1 MTLAQL
7 ADFLQLRRQLRERT
21 GTPKSLD
28 RAQLLV
34 RGAARANEIRMV
46 GIRKSIR
53 TGARRRQDRALLE
66 DEHGAARSG
75 KREDSFDRIHALRIG
90 DDVTAAV
97 GDAEVEAFLGRE
109 TRDEVGALRLG
120 AAQLEMRGA
129 RSAEGGTAEQHAA
142 QVRTPAAGARDDA
155 ARRCGQRSEPGAQDT
170 GFVEDLEGALV
181 PGDVELI
188 ARRAAECTAPVRAD
202 LGCDSECAQQAERA
216 SRDGRVG
223 HVEMDGNLAAAPE
236 VDTAGRV
243 EEPGELGQPIAF
255 APGRD
260 RGELVAEILRE

>member
-7 ADFLQLRRQLRERT
+7 RDFLQLRRQRRERT

-53 TGARRRQDRALLE
+53 TGASRRQDGALLE

-75 KREDSFDRIHALRIG
+75 KRQDSFDRVDAFRIG
-90 DDVTAAV
+90 DDVATAV
-97 GDAEVEAFLGRE
+97 GDAEADAFLCRE

-120 AAQLEMRGA
+120 GAQLEVRRA
-129 RSAEGGTAEQHAA
+129 RSAEGCTAEERPA
-142 QVRTPAAGARDDA
+142 QVRTAAAGTCDDA
-155 ARRCGQRSEPGAQDT
+155 ARRCEQRSEPGAQDT

-202 LGCDSECAQQAERA
+202 LRCDSECAQQAERA

-223 HVEMDGNLAAAPE
+223 HVEMDGNLTAAPE
-236 VDTAGRV
+236 VDAARRV

-255 APGRD
+255 APRRD